1 MKPFMFIMAPVE
13 TRSGYGDHSRDLIT
27 SLIEMD
33 MFDIK
38 VKSVKWGNTP
48 MTGLDKSR
56 EDHMEI
62 EKRLYWE
69 QGLNVQP
76 DVMIHIGVPNE
87 FQNWGKFNVGI
98 TAGIETT
105 QCSSEWL
112 QGLNKMDMI
121 IVPSEHS
128 KNVFEKTIF
137 ERMDENTGQKVG
149 ELKCE
154 VPIHVLYEG
163 VNTDIFKPTKEK
175 DQEVEEMMSK
185 VKGDCFLMVGHWLK
199 GEMGQDRKDISGL
212 IKVFCETFKNQSRKP
227 SLVLKTSGADFS
239 HIDRREIRSK
249 IQQVKGTISPQEGL
263 PDVYFIHGDL
273 SEKQMNHLYN
283 HSKVKAHISFTKGE
297 GYGRPLA
304 EASCSGKLVIAPKW
318 SGHVDF
324 LDPKFS
330 VLLTGQLTPVH
341 DSAVWENVIEKG
353 SSWFTV
359 DYNVAATM
367 IRNYYNNQKAYKS
380 RGHKQSKHIRENFS
394 LESMKKDFKEL
405 VKSQFPKTAKQIDI
419 KLPDLPSMEL
429 PTLRSS

>member
-56 EDHMEI
+56 KDHMEI

-69 QGLNVQP
+69 QGLNTQP

-105 QCSSEWL
+105 QCSAEWL

-121 IVPSEHS
+121 IVPSKHS
-128 KNVFEKTIF
+128 KDVFEATKF
-137 ERMDENTGQKVG
+137 EKKDENTGAKMG

-163 VNTDIFKPTKEK
+163 VNTDIFKVTKEK
-175 DQEVEEMMSK
+175 DEEIEEIMSQ
-185 VKGDCFLMVGHWLK
+185 VKGDCYLFVGHWLR
-199 GEMGQDRKDISGL
+199 GDLGQDRKDVSGL
-212 IKVFCETFKNQSRKP
+212 IKVFCETFKNQKKKP
-227 SLVLKTSGADFS
+227 ALVLKTSGADFS

-249 IQQVKGTISPQEGL
+249 IQQVKSTIDSKDL
-263 PDVYFIHGDL
+263 PDIYFIHGDL

-283 HSKVKAHISFTKGE
+283 HSKVKCHISFTKGE

-304 EASCSGKLVIAPKW
+304 EASCSGKIVMAPKW
-318 SGHVDF
+318 SGHIDF

-330 VLLTGQLTPVH
+330 ILLNGQVTEVH
-341 DSAVWENVIEKG
+341 ESAVWDNVIDKG
-353 SSWFTV
+353 SGWFTV
-359 DYNVAATM
+359 DYALASTM
-367 IRNYYNNQKAYKS
+367 IKNLYNNQKAYKA
-380 RGHKQSKHIRENFS
+380 RGHKQAKHITENFS
-394 LESMKKDFKEL
+394 LDGMKEKFKEM
-405 VKSQFPKTAKQIDI
+405 VKSEFPKTAKQIDI

>member
-13 TRSGYGDHSRDLIT
+13 TRSGYGDHSRDLIS

-38 VKSVKWGNTP
+38 IKSVKWGNTP

-69 QGLNVQP
+69 QGLNTQP

-98 TAGIETT
+98 TAGIEST
-105 QCSSEWL
+105 QCSSDWL
-112 QGLNKMDMI
+112 QGVNKMDML
-121 IVPSEHS
+121 IVPSKHS
-128 KNVFEKTIF
+128 KEVFEKSVYEKKDKSDNTI
-137 ERMDENTGQKVG
+137 GV
-149 ELKCE
+149 LKCE
-154 VPIHVLYEG
+154 TPIHVLFEG
-163 VNTDIFKPTKEK
+163 VDTNIFKTTKEK
-175 DQEVEEMMSK
+175 DSDVEEIMSQ

-212 IKVFCETFKNQSRKP
+212 IKIFCETFKNNPKAP

-239 HIDRREIRSK
+239 HIDRRDIRSK
-249 IQQVKGTISPQEGL
+249 IQQVKGTVSATSL

-283 HSKVKAHISFTKGE
+283 HSKVRAHISFTKGE

-304 EASCSGKLVIAPKW
+304 EASTSGKLVIAPKW
-318 SGHVDF
+318 SGHIDF
-324 LDPKFS
+324 LNPKFTI
-330 VLLTGQLTPVH
+330 LLPGNLTKVH
-341 DSAVWENVIEKG
+341 DSAVWEGVIDKG
-353 SSWFTV
+353 SSWFTT
-359 DYNVAATM
+359 DYSIASTM
-367 IRNYYNNQKAYKS
+367 IRNFFNNQKAYKA
-380 RGHKQSKHIRENFS
+380 RGHKQAKHIKENFS
-394 LESMKKDFKEL
+394 LDKMKEDFKEL
-405 VKSQFPKTAKQIDI
+405 VKTEFPKAAKKVDI
-419 KLPDLPSMEL
+419 KLPDLPTMEL
-429 PTLRSS
+429 PKLRSS

>member
-13 TRSGYGDHSRDLIT
+13 TRSGYGDHSRDLCT

-38 VKSVKWGNTP
+38 IKSVKWGNTP

-56 EDHMEI
+56 DDHMEI

-105 QCSSEWL
+105 QCSSDWL

-121 IVPSEHS
+121 IVPSNHS
-128 KNVFEKTIF
+128 KTVFEKTVF
-137 ERMDENTGQKVG
+137 EKKEEGTDKTIGKLQ
-149 ELKCE
+149 CE
-154 VPIHVLYEG
+154 KPVHVLFEG
-163 VNTDIFKPTKEK
+163 VDTDIWYKTDEK
-175 DQEVEEMMSK
+175 DEEVEEVMSQ
-185 VKGDCFLMVGHWLK
+185 VKGDCFLFVGHWLR
-199 GEMGQDRKDISGL
+199 GNLGQDRKDVGSL
-212 IKVFCETFKNQSRKP
+212 VKVFCETFKNQKKRP

-239 HIDRREIRSK
+239 HIDRREIRDK
-249 IQQVKGTISPQEGL
+249 IQQVKSTVDSQDL
-263 PDVYFIHGDL
+263 PDIHFIHGDL
-273 SEKQMNHLYN
+273 SEKQLNHLYN

-304 EASCSGKLVIAPKW
+304 EASQSSKLVIAPNW
-318 SGHVDF
+318 SGHIDF

-330 VLLTGQLTPVH
+330 VLLSGQLTEVD
-341 DSAVWENVIEKG
+341 DSAIWEGVIEKG
-353 SSWFTV
+353 SAWFTV
-359 DYNVAATM
+359 DYALASTM
-367 IRNYYNNQKAYKS
+367 MKNYYNNQKAYKA
-380 RGHKQSKHIRENFS
+380 RGYKQAKHIKENFS
-394 LESMKKDFKEL
+394 LKKMGEKFKEL
-405 VKSQFPKTAKQIDI
+405 VKKEFPKSAKQVDI
-419 KLPDLPSMEL
+419 KLPDLPTMEL

>member
-56 EDHMEI
+56 KDHMEI

-69 QGLNVQP
+69 QGLNTQP

-105 QCSSEWL
+105 QCSAEWL

-121 IVPSEHS
+121 IVPSKHS
-128 KNVFEKTIF
+128 KDVFEATKF
-137 ERMDENTGQKVG
+137 EKKDENTGAKIGV
-149 ELKCE
+149 LKCE

-163 VNTDIFKPTKEK
+163 VNTDIFKVTKEK
-175 DQEVEEMMSK
+175 DEEIEEIMSQ
-185 VKGDCFLMVGHWLK
+185 VKGDCYLFVGHWLR
-199 GEMGQDRKDISGL
+199 GDLGQDRKDVSGL
-212 IKVFCETFKNQSRKP
+212 IKVFCETFKNQKKKP
-227 SLVLKTSGADFS
+227 ALVLKTSGADFS

-249 IQQVKGTISPQEGL
+249 IQQVKSTIDSKDL
-263 PDVYFIHGDL
+263 PDIYFIHGDL

-283 HSKVKAHISFTKGE
+283 HSKVKCHISFTKGE

-304 EASCSGKLVIAPKW
+304 EASCSGKIVMAPKW
-318 SGHVDF
+318 SGHIDF

-330 VLLTGQLTPVH
+330 ILLNGQVTEVH
-341 DSAVWENVIEKG
+341 ESAVWDNVIDKG
-353 SSWFTV
+353 SGWFTV
-359 DYNVAATM
+359 DYALASTM
-367 IRNYYNNQKAYKS
+367 IKNLYNNQKAYKA
-380 RGHKQSKHIRENFS
+380 RGHKQAKHITENFS
-394 LESMKKDFKEL
+394 LDGMKEKFKEM
-405 VKSQFPKTAKQIDI
+405 VKSEFPKTAKQIDI

>member
-38 VKSVKWGNTP
+38 IKSVKWGNTP
-48 MTGLDKSR
+48 MTGLDKDR
-56 EDHMEI
+56 PEHLEI

-105 QCSSEWL
+105 QCSVDWL
-112 QGLNKMDMI
+112 QGLNKMDMV

-128 KNVFEKTIF
+128 KNVFEKTVF
-137 ERMDENTGQKVG
+137 EQKDENTGQKVG

-154 VPIHVLYEG
+154 VPIHVLFEG
-163 VNTDIFKPTKEK
+163 VNTDIFKVTKEK
-175 DQEVEEMMSK
+175 DDEVEEMMSK

-199 GEMGQDRKDISGL
+199 GDLGHDRKDISGL
-212 IKVFCETFKNQSRKP
+212 IKVFYETFKLSKRRP
-227 SLVLKTSGADFS
+227 SLVIKTSGADFS
-239 HIDRREIRSK
+239 HIDRRDIRNK
-249 IQQVKGTISPQEGL
+249 IQQVKGTMGVNDL

-283 HSKVKAHISFTKGE
+283 HSKVKAHVSFTKGE

-304 EASCSGKLVIAPKW
+304 EASCSGKIVVAPNW
-318 SGHVDF
+318 SGHIDF

-330 VLLTGQLTPVH
+330 VLLNGQVTEVH
-341 DSAVWENVIEKG
+341 DSAIWEGVIEKG
-353 SSWFTV
+353 SGWYYV
-359 DYNVAATM
+359 DYANAATM
-367 IRNYYNNQKAYKS
+367 LKNLYNNQKAYKS
-380 RGHKQSKHIRENFS
+380 RGHKQAKYIQDNFS
-394 LESMKKDFKEL
+394 LDKMKEDFKEL
-405 VKSQFPKTAKQIDI
+405 VKTQFPKAAKQVDI

>member
-13 TRSGYGDHSRDLIT
+13 TRSGYGDHARDLIT

-38 VKSVKWGNTP
+38 IKSVKWGNTP
-48 MTGLDKSR
+48 MTGLDKDR
-56 EDHMEI
+56 PEHLEI

-105 QCSSEWL
+105 QCSSDWI

-121 IVPSEHS
+121 IVPSQHS
-128 KNVFEKTIF
+128 KDVFEKTIF
-137 ERMDENTGQKVG
+137 EKKDEQTNQTIG

-154 VPIHVLYEG
+154 VPIHVLFEG
-163 VNTDIFKPTKEK
+163 VNIDIFKKTNEK
-175 DQEVEEMMSK
+175 DEEVEEMMSQ
-185 VKGDCFLMVGHWLK
+185 VKGECFLFVGHWLK
-199 GEMGQDRKDISGL
+199 GEMGQDRKDVSGL
-212 IKVFCETFKNQSRKP
+212 VKVFCETFKNQKRRP

-249 IQQVKGTISPQEGL
+249 IQQIKGTIDSQDI
-263 PDVYFIHGDL
+263 PDIYFIHGDL

-304 EASCSGKLVIAPKW
+304 EAACSGKIVMAPKW
-318 SGHVDF
+318 SGHIDF

-330 VLLTGQLTPVH
+330 ILLNGQLTEVH
-341 DSAVWENVIEKG
+341 ESAVWEGVINKG
-353 SSWFTV
+353 SHWFTT
-359 DYNVAATM
+359 DYALAATM
-367 IRNYYNNQKAYKS
+367 IKNLFVNQKAYKS
-380 RGHKQSKHIRENFS
+380 RGHKQAKHIKENFS
-394 LESMKKDFKEL
+394 LDKMKEEFKEL
-405 VKSQFPKTAKQIDI
+405 VKKEFPKTAKQIDI

>member
-38 VKSVKWGNTP
+38 IKSVKWGNTP

-62 EKRLYWE
+62 ERRLYWE

-105 QCSSEWL
+105 QCSANWL
-112 QGLNKMDMI
+112 QGVNKMDMV
-121 IVPSEHS
+121 IVPSKHS
-128 KNVFEKTIF
+128 KSVFEKTVF
-137 ERMDENTGQKVG
+137 EQIDENTKEKTG
-149 ELKCE
+149 ELRCE
-154 VPIHVLYEG
+154 TPIHVLFEG
-163 VNTDIFKPTKEK
+163 VNTEIFKKTKEK
-175 DQEVEEMMSK
+175 DDEIEEMMSQ
-185 VKGDCFLMVGHWLK
+185 VKGECFLFVGHWLK
-199 GEMGQDRKDISGL
+199 GDLGQDRKDVGSL
-212 IKVFCETFKNQSRKP
+212 IKVFCETFKNQKQRP

-249 IQQVKGTISPQEGL
+249 IQQVKGTIDSNDL
-263 PDVYFIHGDL
+263 PNIYFIHGDL

-304 EASCSGKLVIAPKW
+304 EASCSGKVVMAPNW
-318 SGHVDF
+318 SGHIDF

-330 VLLTGQLTPVH
+330 VLLNGQVTEVD
-341 DSAVWENVIEKG
+341 DSAVWDGVIEKG
-353 SSWFTV
+353 SGWFTV
-359 DYNVAATM
+359 DYSLASTM
-367 IRNYYNNQKAYKS
+367 IKNLYLNQRAYKS
-380 RGHKQSKHIRENFS
+380 RGYKQAKYVSENFS
-394 LESMKKDFKEL
+394 LDKMKEKFKEL
-405 VKSQFPKTAKQIDI
+405 VESEFPKAARQVDI